1 MIHTKQVEKNILK
14 KIKMRLIM
22 FFISTSMLFRVVY
35 VEQLS
40 KLFQLVKP
48 NRSIV
53 DSEPIRVE
61 TTQSITQCLMEL
73 DTVHSY
79 FIEIE
84 KKTDSNNYVCKMFR
98 GEFED
103 HSTVPNTKCSIYGSV
118 IPKLCQDVSS
128 STKNGVYMISA
139 VNQILKVYCDMEKE
153 KGGWTTIQRRVD
165 GSVSFQRD
173 WADYKKG
180 FGDPTGNYWLGLEN
194 IHAFTNSFTNV
205 MLRIEASTFDG
216 ERAVLIFE
224 GFKVDNETNLYK
236 LSCGQAVENPLSFAN
251 SWRQSVNGMFFST
264 RDMDNDIAN
273 VQCAQHKG
281 GSGGQWYKAC
291 AEIYFNAEYP
301 AFAGEEKDSIIRVKG
316 WKSGLGMKS
325 ISVAVKAKK

>member
-35 VEQLS
+35 GEQLS

-180 FGDPTGNYWLGLEN
+180 FGDSAGEYWLGLDN
-194 IHAFTNSFTNV
+194 IHAITKTFENV
-205 MLRIEASTFDG
+205 MVRIEASTFEG
-216 ERAVLIFE
+216 ERAVMIFE
-224 GFKVDNETNLYK
+224 GFKVDSEVNLYK
-236 LSCGQAVENPLSFAN
+236 LTCGWIVEDPLSLAI
-251 SWRQSVNGMFFST
+251 SWLYVNGMAFST
-264 RDMDNDIAN
+264 KDADNDLN
-273 VQCAQHKG
+273 PNGNCASSP
-281 GSGGQWYKAC
+281 SGGGWNKNC
-291 AEIYFNAEYP
+291 NNFKFNGRYP
-301 AFAGEEKDSIIRVKG
+301 EQGDDNSKFLRWTRWKG
-316 WKSGLGMKS
+316 NTGLKKSS
-325 ISVAVKAKK
+325 ISIKIKHY

>member
-35 VEQLS
+35 GEQLS

-224 GFKVDNETNLYK
+224 GFKVDTEENLYK
-236 LSCGQAVENPLSFAN
+236 LTCGKVIEDPKSLAS
-251 SWRQSVNGMFFST
+251 SWQHGDGMPFTT
-264 RDMDNDIAN
+264 RDRDNDQHSSNCAN
-273 VQCAQHKG
+273 YQG
-281 GSGGQWYKAC
+281 GQGGQWYNTC
-291 AEIYFNAEYP
+291 ARIYFNAEYP
-301 AFAGEEKDSIIRVKG
+301 SFPGQIKTGIIRMRN
-316 WKSGLGMKS
+316 WKDNLGMMS
-325 ISVAVKAKK
+325 ISLAIKVNK

>member
-1 MIHTKQVEKNILK
+1 
-14 KIKMRLIM
+14 MRLSIL
-22 FFISTSMLFRVVY
+22 FLSSSLLFCVTSQ
-35 VEQLS
+35 QLS
-40 KLFQLVKP
+40 RLFQLVKP
-48 NRSIV
+48 NRAVVGSQ
-53 DSEPIRVE
+53 PIRVE
-61 TTQSITQCLMEL
+61 TKHSIIQCLMEL
-73 DTVHSY
+73 VTLYSY
-79 FIEIE
+79 FIEIQE
-84 KKTDSNNYVCKMFR
+84 TDSGKYICKMFR
-98 GEFED
+98 GSIVD
-103 HSTVPNTKCSIYGSV
+103 YQTVSNSKSDIYGSTTKGK
-118 IPKLCQDVSS
+118 PLCQDHQGTSS
-128 STKNGVYMISA
+128 KNGVYEISSS
-139 VNQILKVYCDMEKE
+139 NQSLKVYCDMEQE
-153 KGGWTTIQRRVD
+153 GGGWTTIQRRVD
-165 GSVSFQRD
+165 GSVDFKRD
-173 WADYKKG
+173 WVDYKNG
-180 FGDPTGNYWLGLEN
+180 FGDPAVEYWLGLDN
-194 IHAFTNSFTNV
+194 IHAITNTFANMMV
-205 MLRIEASTFDG
+205 RIEASTFDG

-316 WKSGLGMKS
+316 WKSDLGMKS